1 LVADD
6 AAWKAQVL
14 QGINATNLLLKH
26 FMSSKKF
33 IETCLYKN
41 MDHFQKTVDRHLSL
55 PLKRLEDVMILN
67 TALIDFDL
75 SVSLVGLIITI
86 LNLIVSVTIFVFALL
101 FSARS

>member
-1 LVADD
+1 
-6 AAWKAQVL
+6 
-14 QGINATNLLLKH
+14 
-26 FMSSKKF
+26 
-33 IETCLYKN
+33 